1 MVSPDGETNNMM
13 KQYLEKDL
21 ESTAE
26 VRLNSVLGVIPFVEL
41 RGSKTKVRIGEN
53 MFDLVVD
60 AVVSGRRM
68 KLVAEVKTQA
78 EPRFARMAA
87 LELKSRIQTIENGFG
102 ILIAPYISPA
112 AIQVCRE
119 AGIGCMDLSGNVFL
133 SFGNVFIEKGG
144 MPNAFLEARPLK
156 SLFSPKTS
164 RVLRALLSDPS
175 RGWHVEE
182 LSRAVD
188 ISLGLASKAKQALLS
203 QEWIREEGRRI
214 ILLKPVEL
222 LEEWARNYT
231 YKKSGL
237 FSFYSGLSEQSLET
251 AIKDECE
258 KSGYRYGLALFSG
271 ARRVAPFVRFPKCF
285 SYVDGPIADIA
296 EVLRLKKVGS
306 GANVTLLEPYDA
318 GVLQGLREIGGMN
331 VVSDLQLYL
340 DLRSYGAR
348 GEEAARAIFEQRIK
362 PSW

>member
-1 MVSPDGETNNMM
+1 MVKLYNMM

-21 ESTAE
+21 ESAAE
-26 VRLNSVLGVIPFVEL
+26 VRLDSVLGVIPFVEL
-41 RGSKTKVRIGEN
+41 RGSRTKVRIGGN

-60 AVVSGRRM
+60 AVVSGKPM

-87 LELKSRIQTIENGFG
+87 LELKSRIQTIENSFG
-102 ILIAPYISPA
+102 ILVAPYISPA

-133 SFGNVFIEKGG
+133 SFGNVFIEKSGL
-144 MPNAFLEARPLK
+144 PNAFLEARPLK

-203 QEWIREEGRRI
+203 QEWIKEEGRRVV
-214 ILLKPVEL
+214 LLKPLEL

-231 YKKSGL
+231 YKKNRLS
-237 FSFYSGLSEQSLET
+237 SFYSGLSEKALET
-251 AIKDECE
+251 AIKGECE

-271 ARRVAPFVRFPKCF
+271 ARRVAPFVRFPKFF
-285 SYVDGPIADIA
+285 SYVDGPIVDIS
-296 EVLRLKKVGS
+296 EVLRLKKVES

-318 GVLQGLREIGGMN
+318 GVFQGLRGISGMN
-331 VVSDLQLYL
+331 VVSDIQLFL
-340 DLRSYGAR
+340 DLKSYGAR
-348 GEEAARAIFEQRIK
+348 GAEAAQAIFEQRII

>member
-1 MVSPDGETNNMM
+1 MVKLYNMM

-21 ESTAE
+21 ESAAE
-26 VRLNSVLGVIPFVEL
+26 VRLDSVLGVIPFVEL
-41 RGSKTKVRIGEN
+41 KGSKTNVRIGDN

-60 AVVSGRRM
+60 AAVSGRPM

-102 ILIAPYISPA
+102 ILVAPYISPA

-133 SFGNVFIEKGG
+133 SFGNVFIEKSGL
-144 MPNAFLEARPLK
+144 PNAFLEARPLK

-175 RGWHVEE
+175 KGWHVEE

-203 QEWIREEGRRI
+203 QEWIKEEGRRVV
-214 ILLKPVEL
+214 LLKPLEL

-231 YKKSGL
+231 YKKNRLS
-237 FSFYSGLSEQSLET
+237 SFYSGLSEKALET
-251 AIKDECE
+251 AIKGECE

-271 ARRVAPFVRFPKCF
+271 ARRVAPFVRFPKFF
-285 SYVDGPIADIA
+285 SYVEGPIADIA
-296 EVLRLKKVGS
+296 EVLRLKKLES

-318 GVLQGLREIGGMN
+318 GVFQGLLEISGMN

-340 DLRSYGAR
+340 DLKSYGAR
-348 GEEAARAIFEQRIK
+348 GEEAAQAIFEQRIK

>member
-1 MVSPDGETNNMM
+1 MM
-13 KQYLEKDL
+13 KQYLEKDI
-21 ESTAE
+21 ESAAGL
-26 VRLNSVLGVIPFVEL
+26 RLDSVLGVIPFVEL
-41 RGSKTKVRIGEN
+41 KGSKANVRIGGN
-53 MFDLVVD
+53 MFDRVVD
-60 AVVSGRRM
+60 AVVSGKPM

-87 LELKSRIQTIENGFG
+87 LQLKSRVQTIANGFG
-102 ILIAPYISPA
+102 ILVAPYISPA

-119 AGIGCMDLSGNVFL
+119 TGIGCMDLSGNAFL
-133 SFGNVFIEKGG
+133 SFGNVFIDKSG

-175 RGWHVEE
+175 KGWHVEE

-203 QEWIREEGRRI
+203 QEWVKEEGKRF
-214 ILLKPVEL
+214 ILFKPLEL
-222 LEEWARNYT
+222 LEEWAKNYT
-231 YKKSGL
+231 YKKNRLS
-237 FSFYSGLSEQSLET
+237 SFYSGLSEQSLEK
-251 AIKDECE
+251 AIKNECE

-271 ARRVAPFVRFPKCF
+271 ARRVAPFVRFPKFF

-296 EVLRLKKVGS
+296 EVLRLKKVES

-318 GVLQGLREIGGMN
+318 GVLQGLREISGMN
-331 VVSDLQLYL
+331 VVSDIQLYI